1 MKRSSKL
8 NHPPDANAYGT
19 ERIPTPDRALR
30 PLKHV
35 LKKEEVPVLTVVAVA
50 VAAAAAIGWSSAFDS
65 FSLSNNKG
73 IVSK

>member
-35 LKKEEVPVLTVVAVA
+35 LKKEEVPVLTVVVA
-50 VAAAAAIGWSSAFDS
+50 AAAAAIGWSSAFDS